1 MIRKCLA
8 ILSMLLFSFA
18 MASEGI
24 AGGKENV
31 KVIANKVA
39 EWQIANFGDNSYVRY
54 DRHPLHWANG
64 ALYRGMLEWAQKTG
78 FEPAEKFVYDIGK
91 KMDWRMAKRMYH
103 ADDICVVNRFELQ
116 REFSENIR

>member
-31 KVIANKVA
+31 KQTVSRTHTSD
-39 EWQIANFGDNSYVRY
+39 ERY
-54 DRHPLHWANG
+54 NG
-64 ALYRGMLEWAQKTG
+64 LRYR
-78 FEPAEKFVYDIGK
+78 
-91 KMDWRMAKRMYH
+91 R
-103 ADDICVVNRFELQ
+103 
-116 REFSENIR
+116 S

>member
-1 MIRKCLA
+1 MIRRKCLA

-64 ALYRGMLEWAQKTG
+64 ALYRGMLECAQKQDLNRQRNLYMILEKRWTG
-78 FEPAEKFVYDIGK
+78 EWP
-91 KMDWRMAKRMYH
+91 
-103 ADDICVVNRFELQ
+103 
-116 REFSENIR
+116 RECIMQMIYV

>member
-54 DRHPLHWANG
+54 DRHPLHCIVECWNG
-64 ALYRGMLEWAQKTG
+64 HKKQDLNRQRNLYMILEKRWTG
-78 FEPAEKFVYDIGK
+78 EWP
-91 KMDWRMAKRMYH
+91 
-103 ADDICVVNRFELQ
+103 
-116 REFSENIR
+116 RECIMQMIYV